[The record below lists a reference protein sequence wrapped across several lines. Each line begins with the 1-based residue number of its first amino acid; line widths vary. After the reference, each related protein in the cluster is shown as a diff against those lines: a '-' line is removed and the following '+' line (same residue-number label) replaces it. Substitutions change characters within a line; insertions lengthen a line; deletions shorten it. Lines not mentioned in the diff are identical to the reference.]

1 MPARIEDD
9 WSDSDDELS
18 PDLETSVLL
27 GVPDGPIESSADIT
41 DAAVSRIGGR
51 PAFLPS
57 TEPPLAASECK
68 ICKRPAELVVQLWC
82 PLEDSP
88 MDRALYV
95 WACAR
100 AGCQAKEGSVRAY
113 RGLRYNAPYAE
124 KLAQKAAKKREKQSA
139 PAPAPTPAANPF
151 AMGGNAAAPNPFGL
165 GAQIFGAPPAP
176 AQDEEQGD
184 ESGSE
189 FDTDSEHS
197 LVVALASTNLD
208 DSPWQKAPAYPPL
221 YLSTASE
228 YVPPEPKV
236 KPRVPDPDAAAG
248 ADLGEFKGLEKYEN
262 SLDVDPVFER
272 FVRRVGFEGEQCIR
286 YELGGA
292 PLPFAADAV
301 YDKLFPVP
309 KEAAVVVT
317 KAAFDVKPPVKR
329 TFEPANV
336 PTCPLCGGPRVF
348 ECQLMPN
355 LINVL
360 RTTEGGAKPAAK
372 DADARRKEIEQAL
385 KGGKDPEAR
394 GIDWGTCMVFSC
406 EKDCCVG
413 EDGKDAK
420 DCWREELVM
429 IQADA

>member
-1 MPARIEDD
+1 MPARTEDD

-18 PDLETSVLL
+18 PEVETSVLL
-27 GVPDGPIESSADIT
+27 GVPDGPIDSSADIA

-68 ICKRPAELVVQLWC
+68 ICHRPAELIVQLWC

-124 KLAQKAAKKREKQSA
+124 KLAQKAEKKKAKVAAK
-139 PAPAPTPAANPF
+139 PAAPAANPF
-151 AMGGNAAAPNPFGL
+151 AMGGNTAAPNPFGL
-165 GAQIFGAPPAP
+165 GAQIFGAPPVK
-176 AQDEEQGD
+176 EED
-184 ESGSE
+184 DADDAASDSAS
-189 FDTDSEHS
+189 DTDSEHS
-197 LVVALASTNLD
+197 LVVALASTTLE
-208 DSPWQKAPAYPPL
+208 DSTWQKAPAYPPL
-221 YLSTASE
+221 YLSTAAE

-236 KPRVPDPDAAAG
+236 KPRLPDPDAVG
-248 ADLGEFKGLEKYEN
+248 GDLGEFKGLEKYEN

-286 YELGGA
+286 YELGGT
-292 PLPFAADAV
+292 PLPFASDAV
-301 YDKLFPVP
+301 YDQLFPTP
-309 KEAAVVVT
+309 KETSITVT
-317 KAAFDVKPPVKR
+317 KADFKVTPPVKR
-329 TFEPANV
+329 SFEPSSV
-336 PTCPLCGGPRVF
+336 PACPHCGGPRVF

-355 LINVL
+355 LINIL
-360 RTTEGGAKPAAK
+360 REGQKEGAK
-372 DADARRKEIEQAL
+372 DAKDAEARRKEIEQTL
-385 KGGKDPEAR
+385 KGGKDPNAR
-394 GIDWGTCMVFSC
+394 GMDWGTCMVFSC

-413 EDGKDAK
+413 EEGKEAK
-420 DCWREELVM
+420 DCWREELVL
-429 IQADA
+429 IQADV